1 MTFQIVFQHPDFIV
15 INKPNGISVHKDHAD
30 VGLTRLVA
38 QQLGVPQVWLVHRL
52 DKVTSGLLILA
63 LNEKAAVTLS
73 RKFAE
78 HQIQKTYLALAT
90 QKPKKKQGR
99 ISGDMQKARRG
110 AWKLCQSK
118 ENPAITNFVSHS
130 LAPNLRLFIL
140 YPKTGKT
147 HQIRVAMKSLG
158 SSILGDELYG
168 GEVADRTYL
177 HAYQLSFDYFGEAVQ
192 INTRPEFKDTQK
204 CGEFF
209 QRFWHDIEKHLH
221 SENEKTL

>member
-1 MTFQIVFQHPDFIV
+1 M
-15 INKPNGISVHKDHAD
+15 
-30 VGLTRLVA
+30 
-38 QQLGVPQVWLVHRL
+38 
-52 DKVTSGLLILA
+52 A
-63 LNEKAAVTLS
+63 LNEKAAATLS

-90 QKPKKKQGR
+90 QKPKKKRGR

-118 ENPAITNFVSHS
+118 ENPAITDFMSYS
-130 LAPNLRLFIL
+130 LVPNLRLFIL

-158 SSILGDELYG
+158 SPILGDELYG

-192 INTRPEFKDTQK
+192 ISASPEFQERQK